1 MLDAVKGSSRLVGDL
16 SRMNFKHALEKRR
29 CVFSKYR
36 RHSVFLVIKEADAF
50 HGLICVLMRAII
62 FVKTLQIYGQ
72 KIVQY
77 RESTARIQKLLAR
90 NKCVCYYEYMKEKRA
105 KERK

>member
-1 MLDAVKGSSRLVGDL
+1 MSSL
-16 SRMNFKHALEKRR
+16 N
-29 CVFSKYR
+29 YR
-36 RHSVFLVIKEADAF
+36 GHCAFLLIKEADAF

>member
-1 MLDAVKGSSRLVGDL
+1 MSSL
-16 SRMNFKHALEKRR
+16 KHRG
-29 CVFSKYR
+29 
-36 RHSVFLVIKEADAF
+36 HSVFLVIKEADAF
-50 HGLICVLMRAII
+50 RGLICVLMRAII